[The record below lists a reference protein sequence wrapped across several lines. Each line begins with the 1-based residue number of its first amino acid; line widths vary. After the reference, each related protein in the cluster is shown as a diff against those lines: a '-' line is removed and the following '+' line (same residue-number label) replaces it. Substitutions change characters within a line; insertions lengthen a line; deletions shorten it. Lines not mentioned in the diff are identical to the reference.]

1 MRRRLPRIHTE
12 RGEIS
17 APRSRRGFEKFVSPT
32 YSKVTMP
39 RQNAVES
46 LIELTLEQAKK
57 RHRPEELKD
66 IHNEMRKLYRD
77 LVDELFELLP
87 HRRIDITELKFHVD
101 ALIID
106 AYLLGSA
113 SPNPTT
119 DRTAKALLARQK
131 MRKERAPALPP
142 WKEYA
147 NNRLPTMKKRTALAR
162 AKSLKSELEKKKI
175 KPPALSTLRQYVGQV
190 DRQRTF
196 PVSR

>member
-12 RGEIS
+12 SGE
-17 APRSRRGFEKFVSPT
+17 RSRRGFEKFVSPT
-32 YSKVTMP
+32 YSKVTKP
-39 RQNAVES
+39 RQNAVDS

-77 LVDELFELLP
+77 LEYELFELLP
-87 HRRIDITELKFHVD
+87 HRMIDITALKFHFD

-119 DRTAKALLARQK
+119 DRTAKAMMARQN
-131 MRKERAPALPP
+131 MRKEQPALPP
-142 WKEYA
+142 WKEYVI
-147 NNRLPTMKKRTALAR
+147 NRLPTMKKNSALAR
-162 AKSLKSELEKKKI
+162 ARILESELKRKKI
-175 KPPALSTLRQYVGQV
+175 KPPAFSTLRQFVGEV
-190 DRQRTF
+190 DKQRA
-196 PVSR
+196 